1 MPRGWRPG
9 RHILMVMSA
18 RTNATIPL
26 RLSPCCISVAGN
38 QGEGAGPMTSKE
50 RRDQGLCVDC
60 GRPALDPAIS
70 PDRCLV
76 CYEAHLHKMAT
87 GPARTAKQRRALGL
101 CVGCGCPA
109 PVDPMMSPPVAFRKA
124 RESGKA
130 VFVFTRTARCDT
142 CFQNHQRKSMAG
154 KAARQ
159 AIRDG
164 SRASMARTRAE
175 RKASGV
181 CGQCGRHP
189 VAPGR
194 NTCGAC
200 LEGAN
205 IHHKTLMQQRRDAG
219 QCTRCGVA
227 KDVARYALC
236 GGCRE
241 AGRAA
246 QMDRRGRSS

>member
-1 MPRGWRPG
+1 MSCGTLCSPRHPFAHAQGGEGGPG

-60 GRPALDPAIS
+60 GAPAVRSIESRP
-70 PDRCLV
+70 V
-76 CYEAHLHKMAT
+76 CRRKSRET
-87 GPARTAKQRRALGL
+87 GLPLARVSHR
-101 CVGCGCPA
+101 
-109 PVDPMMSPPVAFRKA
+109 
-124 RESGKA
+124 
-130 VFVFTRTARCDT
+130 ARCAGCDAVHR
-142 CFQNHQRKSMAG
+142 QKSMAG

-164 SRASMARTRAE
+164 SRASMVRTRAL
-175 RKASGV
+175 RSASGV

-189 VAPGR
+189 VKPGR
-194 NTCGAC
+194 NTCAAC

-246 QMDRRGRSS
+246 QMDRRGR